1 MFVQFIDKLLDD
13 QVHIFTF
20 QVAMPKLRIAAIV
33 PLELGYWLVIVDDS
47 RHPVERPKVANP
59 VLSNLE
65 VFPHPSVYVGQEG
78 TRSGQAGETRYTLA
92 RALSISDHHI
102 RR

>member
-1 MFVQFIDKLLDD
+1 MCLQSYEYFHSK
-13 QVHIFTF
+13 
-20 QVAMPKLRIAAIV
+20 IAAQSCLNRADRLVYGDTI
-33 PLELGYWLVIVDDS
+33 LALGSMVRSW
-47 RHPVERPKVANP
+47 PNP

-65 VFPHPSVYVGQEG
+65 GFPHPSVYIGQEG
-78 TRSGQAGETRYTLA
+78 TRIGQAGETRYKLT